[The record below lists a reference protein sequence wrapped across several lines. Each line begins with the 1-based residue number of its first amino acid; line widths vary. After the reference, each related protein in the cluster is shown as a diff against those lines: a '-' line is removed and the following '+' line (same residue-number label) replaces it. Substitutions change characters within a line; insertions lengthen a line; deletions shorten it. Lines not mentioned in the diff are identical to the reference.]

1 MELSTQFVLNAGG
14 GAQLGHHLPLWSVV
28 PFGLMLLSIAV
39 LPLMAAR
46 FWEHNRNKAMLSC
59 ILGLPVAF
67 WIARLEPMMLVHT
80 AHEYAAFIILL
91 GALYVISGGIVVR
104 GTLAGTPGLNMALLG
119 IGTILASLI
128 GTTGASML
136 LIRPLLRANS
146 VRMRKTHVIVFF
158 IFLVSNAGGLL
169 TPLGDPPLFLGFLR
183 GVPFLWT
190 LRLWPQWLFVNGV
203 LLILFY
209 FIDSTIF
216 RREDIETPGDLDEI
230 AVKHHVPIHIAGKR
244 NFIILAGIVIV
255 LLASGSMS
263 LPPGTQEVG
272 MLLLAAVSWFG
283 TPRSLHRE
291 NAFSWTPIIEVAVV
305 FAGIFATMI
314 PALQILNARGAEFG
328 LTQPWQYFWASG
340 ALSSFLDNAPTY
352 LTFTAAASG
361 LLGTDATNLSQ
372 MLGNAKGVA
381 LLSAISLGSVL
392 MGANTYIGNGPN
404 FMVKSIAEQS
414 GVKMP
419 SFFGYM
425 AWSGGIL
432 LPMFAG
438 VTWLFL
444 L

>member
-1 MELSTQFVLNAGG
+1 MTMFVPFVLATASGP
-14 GAQLGHHLPLWSVV
+14 QLGHHLPLWSVL
-28 PFGLMLLSIAV
+28 PFGLMLLCIAV
-39 LPLMAAR
+39 LPLVAGH
-46 FWEHNRNKAMLSC
+46 FWEHNRNKAILSC
-59 ILGLPVAF
+59 LLGLPVAL
-67 WIARLEPMMLVHT
+67 WITTLEPIVLVHT

-119 IGTILASLI
+119 IGAVIASLI

-146 VRMRKTHVIVFF
+146 VRLRKAHVIIFF
-158 IFLVSNAGGLL
+158 IFIVSNAGGLL

-190 LRLWPQWLFVNGV
+190 LRLWPQWLFVNGI

-216 RREDIETPGDLDEI
+216 RKEDIETPGDLDEI

-244 NFIILAGIVIV
+244 NFALLAGIVVV
-255 LLASGSMS
+255 LLASGSLG
-263 LPPGTQEVG
+263 LPLGTQEGG
-272 MLLLAAVSWFG
+272 MLLLAAASWFG
-283 TPRSLHRE
+283 TPRTLHRE
-291 NAFSWTPIIEVAVV
+291 NAFSWTPIVEVAVI

-314 PALQILNARGAEFG
+314 PALEILNARGAEFG
-328 LTQPWQYFWASG
+328 LSQPWQYFWASG
-340 ALSSFLDNAPTY
+340 GLSSFLDNAPTY
-352 LTFTAAASG
+352 LTFSAAASG
-361 LLGTDATNLSQ
+361 LQGTDAAH
-372 MLGNAKGVA
+372 LGQLLGTAKGVT

-425 AWSGGIL
+425 AWSGAIL
-432 LPMFAG
+432 IPVFVA
-438 VTWLFL
+438 VTLIFL
-444 L
+444 R

>member
-1 MELSTQFVLNAGG
+1 MTMPVTFVLATASGS
-14 GAQLGHHLPLWSVV
+14 QLGHHLPLWSVL
-28 PFGLMLLSIAV
+28 PFGLMLLCIAV
-39 LPLMAAR
+39 LPLVAGH
-46 FWEHNRNKAMLSC
+46 FWEHNRNKAIFSAV
-59 ILGLPVAF
+59 LGLPVAL
-67 WIARLEPMMLVHT
+67 WMASLEPVLLLHT
-80 AHEYAAFIILL
+80 VHEYAAFIILL

-104 GTLAGTPGLNMALLG
+104 GTLAGTPGLNTALLG
-119 IGTILASLI
+119 IGAVVASLI
-128 GTTGASML
+128 GTTGASMV

-146 VRMRKTHVIVFF
+146 VRMRKIHVIIFF
-158 IFLVSNAGGLL
+158 IFIVSNAGGLL

-190 LRLWPQWLFVNGV
+190 LRLWIPWLLVNGI
-203 LLILFY
+203 LLILF
-209 FIDSTIF
+209 FFVDSTIF
-216 RREDIETPGDLDEI
+216 RQEDLATPYNLDVV
-230 AVKHHVPIHIAGKR
+230 AVEHHVPVHIVGKR
-244 NFIILAGIVIV
+244 NIALLAGIVIV
-255 LLASGSMS
+255 LLVSGHWH
-263 LPPGTQEVG
+263 LPPGVQEAG
-272 MLLLAAVSWFG
+272 MLALAAISWFG
-283 TPRSLHRE
+283 TVRVYHEE

-328 LTQPWQYFWASG
+328 LTEPWQYFWASG

-352 LTFTAAASG
+352 LTFSAAASG
-361 LLGTDATNLSQ
+361 LVGTDAGNLSQ
-372 MLGNAKGVA
+372 LLATAKGAA

-432 LPMFAG
+432 IPVFLA
-438 VTWLFL
+438 VTLIFL
-444 L
+444 R